1 MRKNGHFSEF
11 DDKKT
16 EDFIWQ
22 KISEAAD
29 AYEAELNAD
38 PLLDDVC
45 LTPEMMED
53 MMQRIAEEDEKNA
66 ESAEL
71 LLSEDD
77 REALELGRKE
87 RERRTKRKKSR
98 KVLLR
103 AGIAAAALAV
113 VFGASMSIEA
123 NRIRLLN
130 AWNFLQG
137 KEAVLRIENDE
148 KIGEYDTDLEEVYA
162 DILEKTDI
170 RSVIFK
176 YVPQEMKFSSY
187 MIDDTTGY
195 ALIFYQYG
203 DTIITVDMRKKGDQ
217 IKGVQIFDGDILET
231 FEIDT
236 KFGTVLIKEI
246 VTLEDEK
253 DYVAQIT
260 YDNCQY
266 VIYGVVQRDEFEKMI
281 EFMNFY

>member
-22 KISEAAD
+22 KMSEAAD

-77 REALELGRKE
+77 REALELGRKT
-87 RERRTKRKKSR
+87 RARRKKSR

-103 AGIAAAALAV
+103 AGVAAAALAV

-123 NRIRLLN
+123 NRIKLLN
-130 AWNFLQG
+130 AWNFLLG
-137 KEAVLRIENDE
+137 KEAVIRVENDE
-148 KIGEYDTDLEEVYA
+148 VKGDYSIELEKACA
-162 DILEKTDI
+162 DILEKTGI
-170 RSVIFK
+170 HAAWFLHMPK
-176 YVPQEMKFSSY
+176 GMQYNNYVVS
-187 MIDDTTGY
+187 DTLDY
-195 ALIFYQYG
+195 ALMFYKYEDLIF
-203 DTIITVDMRKKGDQ
+203 TVDMVKKSEQ
-217 IKGVQIFDGDILET
+217 SKKMQIFDGEILDNYEIET
-231 FEIDT
+231 DFGEVSVMEIISPE
-236 KFGTVLIKEI
+236 G
-246 VTLEDEK
+246 EK
-253 DYVAQIT
+253 DYVAQIE

-266 VIYGVVQRDEFEKMI
+266 TIYGVLSREELITMI
-281 EFMNFY
+281 EYIYFY

>member
-22 KISEAAD
+22 KMSEAAD

-66 ESAEL
+66 ESAEM

-77 REALELGRKE
+77 REALKLGRKE
-87 RERRTKRKKSR
+87 RERREKRRKSR

-130 AWNFLQG
+130 VWNFLQG
-137 KEAVLRIENDE
+137 KEAVIQVENDGETE
-148 KIGEYDTDLEEVYA
+148 KYGAGIDAACA
-162 DILEKTDI
+162 DILEKTGI
-170 RSVIFK
+170 HAAWFLQMPK
-176 YVPQEMKFSSY
+176 GMQYNNYVVS
-187 MIDDTTGY
+187 DTLDY
-195 ALIFYQYG
+195 ALMFYKYDDLIF
-203 DTIITVDMRKKGDQ
+203 TVDM
-217 IKGVQIFDGDILET
+217 
-231 FEIDT
+231 
-236 KFGTVLIKEI
+236 
-246 VTLEDEK
+246 
-253 DYVAQIT
+253 
-260 YDNCQY
+260 
-266 VIYGVVQRDEFEKMI
+266 VI
-281 EFMNFY
+281 

>member
-22 KISEAAD
+22 KMSEAAD

-66 ESAEL
+66 ESAEM

-77 REALELGRKE
+77 REALELGRKT
-87 RERRTKRKKSR
+87 RARRKKSR

-130 AWNFLQG
+130 VWNFLQG
-137 KEAVLRIENDE
+137 KEMVFRVENSDE
-148 KIGEYDTDLEEVYA
+148 RGEYDIEVDAACA
-162 DILEKTDI
+162 DILEKTAI
-170 RSVIFK
+170 HAVRFLHI
-176 YVPQEMKFSSY
+176 PQGMRFSNY
-187 MIDDTTGY
+187 MVY
-195 ALIFYQYG
+195 EVSKSAMMFYQYG
-203 DTIITVDMRKKGDQ
+203 DTIITIDMGKKSNQ
-217 IKGVQIFDGDILET
+217 TPNETSPPRYPDG
-231 FEIDT
+231 
-236 KFGTVLIKEI
+236 
-246 VTLEDEK
+246 
-253 DYVAQIT
+253 
-260 YDNCQY
+260 
-266 VIYGVVQRDEFEKMI
+266 
-281 EFMNFY
+281 